1 MRALKIE
8 TLSLPL
14 SSKRHLSPHLPSFP
28 TLSSSS
34 PYPPKGPAR
43 FYRPLSATPLE
54 SPYPTT
60 PTPLSAGHTHLMP
73 VLPEAH
79 ALYINLALLDSALG
93 ANLSEP
99 LTINTGHLMSS
110 IKNLYQFS
118 HQKLRLDSSSV
129 DCVAMETPRPGS
141 TSAAAELVPFQE
153 EKPLMTFGSAEYPS
167 LGFREEL
174 GGVVGAASPST
185 DVRGWQA
192 PYGALS
198 KLLDLCT
205 APEEGDGKDG
215 VSETGEEVVT
225 VCGCDVE
232 VSFLLYTSPQVATSQ

>member
-14 SSKRHLSPHLPSFP
+14 SSKRRLSPHLPSFP

-60 PTPLSAGHTHLMP
+60 PTPLSAGHTHLIP

-99 LTINTGHLMSS
+99 LPINTGHLMSS
-110 IKNLYQFS
+110 IKSLYQFS

-129 DCVAMETPRPGS
+129 DCVAMETSRPGS
-141 TSAAAELVPFQE
+141 TSAAAELMPFQE
-153 EKPLMTFGSAEYPS
+153 EKPLMTFGTAEYPS

-174 GGVVGAASPST
+174 GGVVGAGSPSL

-192 PYGALS
+192 PYRALS
-198 KLLDLCT
+198 KLFDLS
-205 APEEGDGKDG
+205 AAQEERVGEDRD
-215 VSETGEEVVT
+215 TGEGVRV
-225 VCGCDVE
+225 
-232 VSFLLYTSPQVATSQ
+232 